1 MINKKKSNNNK
12 SYMMSYQR
20 GDLSGLTSTLAS
32 QQAQSLP
39 RLPPGGT
46 WLTRLTNTTLRLL
59 ACQSTGKT

>member
-1 MINKKKSNNNK
+1 
-12 SYMMSYQR
+12 MSYQR

-46 WLTRLTNTTLRLL
+46 WLTRLTNTRLEIFL
-59 ACQSTGKT
+59 ASSYPDKENYGDLVYF